1 MLRIETRLDPAELQ
15 AAVSALEAVGSFP
28 SRSALWQAL
37 AQTDWA
43 RQWGLSAGALQRR
56 ASRLPIVIRTPDAR
70 KTSREPSATSNL
82 ANSTGKGHLAKF
94 PRTPLPVLRA
104 DVPARF
110 HRLVDRVENGSLRA
124 ALDLKCLECS
134 AWQPVEVRLCP
145 IEACP
150 LHHRRPY
157 QP

>member
-1 MLRIETRLDPAELQ
+1 MPRIETRLDPAELQ
-15 AAVSALEAVGSFP
+15 AAVSALEAGGSFP

-37 AQTDWA
+37 ARTDWA
-43 RQWGLSAGALQRR
+43 RQLGLSAGALQRR
-56 ASRLPIVIRTPDAR
+56 ASRVPIMIGTPDAR
-70 KTSREPSATSNL
+70 KTSREPSVTSNP
-82 ANSTGKGHLAKF
+82 AKSSRKGHLARYR
-94 PRTPLPVLRA
+94 RTPLPLLRA

-110 HRLVDRVENGSLRA
+110 HRLVDRVEKGSLRA

-134 AWQPVEVRLCP
+134 AWQPAEVRLCP